1 MYLGIKK
8 MREEKGL
15 SQRRLADKVGVTPA
29 AVYQWETGRAVPT
42 LDNLVSLADALEC
55 STDAVLGRNAQTSA

>member
-1 MYLGIKK
+1 MYLEIKK

-15 SQRRLADKVGVTPA
+15 SQRGLADMVGVTHA
-29 AVYQWETGRAVPT
+29 AVHQWETGLADPS
-42 LDNLVSLADALEC
+42 LKNLVSLADALEC